1 MGLDPNGRPGI
12 DARHRAA
19 PPFPAGPAIP
29 TVPPPRSAVMRA
41 DPPPGLPD
49 LSAILPPEGATP
61 LEGATPGHP
70 DHSTDTEPPTTDPPT
85 TDTDSGALLLA
96 RTMAQLADSLV
107 EGFDVANRLSL
118 LAEACTSLLSVSH
131 VAFLLVRPQGE
142 ELELIAASRGV
153 LPLVERYQLHA
164 PAGPWQACQRTASP
178 VSQDDVPVTV
188 QRPASTSGLVDFLI
202 PSVHALPLRRGDEV
216 IGVLL
221 LCTEEGGALRPEE
234 RRAAQMLAD
243 VVALATLRHRALARS
258 EELAEQLTR
267 AIQSRAII
275 ELAKGLLAE
284 TRGHTMDEAFG
295 LLRKAARDSQR
306 RVAAVAWEIVDT
318 GPPWDALD
326 TFIKN
331 I

>member
-1 MGLDPNGRPGI
+1 
-12 DARHRAA
+12 
-19 PPFPAGPAIP
+19 
-29 TVPPPRSAVMRA
+29 MRA
-41 DPPPGLPD
+41 EPPSGLPD
-49 LSAILPPEGATP
+49 LSAILP
-61 LEGATPGHP
+61 LEGATPRRPEDSGRP
-70 DHSTDTEPPTTDPPT
+70 EDTDEH
-85 TDTDSGALLLA
+85 TDTDTHTATHTDTGALLLT

-107 EGFDVANRLSL
+107 EGFDVVDRLSL

-131 VAFLLVRPQGE
+131 VAFLLVPPQGE

-164 PAGPWQACQRTASP
+164 AAGPWQACQRTGSP
-178 VSQDDVPVTV
+178 LSQADVLVTV
-188 QRPASTSGLVDFLI
+188 HRRASTSGLIDFVI

-243 VVALATLRHRALARS
+243 VVALATLRHRALAQS
-258 EELAEQLTR
+258 EQLAEQLTR

-295 LLRKAARDSQR
+295 LLRKAARDSRR
-306 RVAAVAWEIVDT
+306 RVAAVAWEIVDG

-331 I
+331 L